1 MEEGVFS
8 SASTSL
14 TPFLLPPLPPPLPL
28 FLSLSLFWSFWLF
41 SLFLLSDLGTQFL
54 LISWISLA
62 NSVPTDDI
70 SLASSSLSTSILASR
85 IPAGARFFDP
95 CALLV
100 SLRVGLVD
108 GACSVVMVEA
118 LLPPITHETAL
129 RVSSYELP
137 KGQRRVANT
146 ARVPLL
152 LLLPT
157 WLQGLPVCWLGPR
170 AQVLGHEGTHGHF
183 GGLIVVVIVDE
194 SLIAA
199 GSRWVHG
206 ILPARSL
213 ANVVDVA
220 VAGPQP
226 AGVVEV
232 SVLLEYFL
240 ANPLQDLVAA
250 HPRRDGLQTDGL
262 AAQLT
267 IVKAPDRGL
276 LAIARDGDEKSVP
289 QGVPFDIPAT
299 FFFAQLTTFV

>member
-1 MEEGVFS
+1 M
-8 SASTSL
+8 
-14 TPFLLPPLPPPLPL
+14 
-28 FLSLSLFWSFWLF
+28 
-41 SLFLLSDLGTQFL
+41 
-54 LISWISLA
+54 
-62 NSVPTDDI
+62 
-70 SLASSSLSTSILASR
+70 
-85 IPAGARFFDP
+85 
-95 CALLV
+95 
-100 SLRVGLVD
+100 
-108 GACSVVMVEA
+108 
-118 LLPPITHETAL
+118 
-129 RVSSYELP
+129 SSYELP
-137 KGQRRVANT
+137 KGQRRVANA

-157 WLQGLPVCWLGPR
+157 LLQGLPVSRLAPR
-170 AQVLGHEGTHGHF
+170 VQVPGHEGTNGHF

-206 ILPARSL
+206 RFPARSL

-267 IVKAPDRGL
+267 IVKAPHRGL

-289 QGVPFDIPAT
+289 QGVPFDIPGHVLLRPRHNVRMILLGGASS
-299 FFFAQLTTFV
+299 